1 MCLRVGAV
9 KSVYKITVF
18 FFFSFS
24 SLALRD
30 FTSDIRKKKTVR
42 KLLWS
47 WQQNT
52 NCLDLFVL
60 LCVAS
65 VGRQSNHSEVLST
78 INYSISELALM
89 SLFLDFHFSFF
100 NFFYLL
106 RLFIRARGLAGILL
120 VILLFI
126 FSFYSPC
133 CISGSVFRILF
144 TTLLRPCEPVMKDF
158 FPGDLF
164 PAHMYSFR
172 IYHIHLHLP

>member
-9 KSVYKITVF
+9 KSVYKITLFF

-42 KLLWS
+42 ELLWS

-65 VGRQSNHSEVLST
+65 VGRQSNHSEVPST

-89 SLFLDFHFSFF
+89 SLFLDFHFSFLISF
-100 NFFYLL
+100 ICYVSSSERVGWPESSLLYCCLYSHFTVLVVFPDLYFVFYLP
-106 RLFIRARGLAGILL
+106 LFSVLANLL
-120 VILLFI
+120 
-126 FSFYSPC
+126 
-133 CISGSVFRILF
+133 
-144 TTLLRPCEPVMKDF
+144 
-158 FPGDLF
+158 
-164 PAHMYSFR
+164 
-172 IYHIHLHLP
+172 